1 MSSNFFTNEET
12 NTLKNR
18 INSILKKDKNIEY
31 LDFLIGYFRITGFD
45 KISDSLSNIIKTRIL
60 VGISADKM
68 TYDASQLI
76 KKFAQEQVKFYN
88 EEPLVLKEY
97 QNFESMK
104 NLIIEKKIE
113 IRISASRDVHS
124 KMYLMRESIKVE

>member
-60 VGISADKM
+60 VGISADKSRFWTQKSFTFDEILGM
-68 TYDASQLI
+68 G
-76 KKFAQEQVKFYN
+76 F
-88 EEPLVLKEY
+88 
-97 QNFESMK
+97 FE
-104 NLIIEKKIE
+104 
-113 IRISASRDVHS
+113 
-124 KMYLMRESIKVE
+124 